1 MKNLKI
7 QFPLINLKKKN
18 RISLEIS
25 IEKREKYRIIHLSKD
40 RCRCLLSVLI
50 SRRYR
55 YPVLSAEVRPVLVPI
70 SVEWVNV

>member
-25 IEKREKYRIIHLSKD
+25 IEKRKNI
-40 RCRCLLSVLI
+40 VLFTYLKI
-50 SRRYR
+50 DVAVYCP
-55 YPVLSAEVRPVLVPI
+55 Y
-70 SVEWVNV
+70 